1 MKNPIFQEMSPGL
14 RALLFGVLILTS
26 AMIGAGAAVVLA
38 MSNGISINEVEELV
52 AAPKLEQ
59 IELLKWMNNISQ
71 IFTFLLPVFIYIII
85 FGAPNA
91 FRANMTP
98 SFAFVAVAI
107 LWMISS
113 GGIIDLS
120 ARLNQLLIP
129 EGSALEAWLK
139 PTEERA
145 GQLTGMILN
154 FGGVGSL
161 ISTIFCIAIIPAV
174 CEELAFRG
182 VLQPLLIGATKN
194 IHMGIWVSAFVFSFF
209 HFQFYGFLPRLI
221 LGAMLG
227 YIFAWSGGLWVSI
240 LAHLANNALAIFL
253 YHYNGMSLEAPEGDF
268 QTEWIY
274 YVGSIALFVVFMVFL
289 ARKRIPQSGWL
300 IES

>member
-14 RALLFGVLILTS
+14 RALLFGVLILTC

-38 MSNGISINEVEELV
+38 MANGISINEVEELV

-71 IFTFLLPVFIYIII
+71 IFTFLLPVFIYIVI

-98 SFAFVAVAI
+98 SFVFVGVAI

-120 ARLNQLLIP
+120 ARLNQFLIP

-194 IHMGIWVSAFVFSFF
+194 IHLGIWLSALLFSFF

-227 YIFAWSGGLWVSI
+227 YIFVWSGGLWVSI

-274 YVGSIALFVVFMVFL
+274 YAGSIALFFVFMVFL